1 MTLDFWVHQ
10 SRSLLL
16 VQYANVAIRDCK
28 QAQILPLSL
37 ASVQALVLALVLLA
51 LVQALVLGWR
61 VLNP

>member
-1 MTLDFWVHQ
+1 M
-10 SRSLLL
+10 LL

-61 VLNP
+61 VLSP